1 MMRRDEEEW
10 ADHEEHAEPRGSWNY
25 LSSEMDDMD
34 TEGPS
39 IQELGGLLIRIQEAL
54 IILFMRIRQRVLQT
68 AILVCVLLL
77 LLWVAIFLYGSF
89 YYSFMPT
96 ANFITP
102 VHFYYRTDCPSPH
115 HSLCSFPMANLS
127 LLRNGKKQVMSYGQP
142 YQVTLELEMPESP
155 ANEQLGMFLVKMSC
169 YSYDGQVVDTT
180 ARSTML
186 HYRSSLLQSLG
197 TLMFFPLLLMGAT
210 EQKQY
215 VLVELYSS
223 YVDNSY
229 KPTVGAVIEIY
240 SQQVQIYKAQLY
252 IHAHFSG
259 IRYIL
264 YHFPLASAVVGVL
277 SNFTFLSML
286 IFFSYLQMALGGVWP
301 NRQDVKWNRDK
312 QSGADVPEATD
323 LYERNTH
330 PEDNSTGTKS
340 NLLDAS
346 VVGPSDVTNPSSGK
360 MEESVLDKGVEDV
373 VEINGSRGFA
383 EEQSLSEARN
393 EDVYLKLRFLSEGV
407 SEPPPEATDK
417 AYYRTGTC
425 LSS

>member
-1 MMRRDEEEW
+1 
-10 ADHEEHAEPRGSWNY
+10 
-25 LSSEMDDMD
+25 MDDMD
-34 TEGPS
+34 SEDPS
-39 IQELGGLLIRIQEAL
+39 IQELGSQIGGLVIGIQEAL
-54 IILFMRIRQRVLQT
+54 SFLFMRIRQRVLQT
-68 AILVCVLLL
+68 AILLCVLLL
-77 LLWVAIFLYGSF
+77 VLWVAIFLYGSF

-115 HSLCSFPMANLS
+115 HSICSFPMANLS
-127 LLRNGKKQVMSYGQP
+127 LLRNGKKEVMTYGQP
-142 YQVTLELEMPESP
+142 YQIMLELEMPESP

-169 YSYDGQVVDTT
+169 YSNDGQVVDTA

-186 HYRSSLLQSLG
+186 HFRSSLLQSLG
-197 TLMFFPLLLMGAT
+197 TLTFFPLLMMGAT

-229 KPTVGAVIEIY
+229 KPTVGAVVEIY

-252 IHAHFSG
+252 IHAHFTG

-277 SNFTFLSML
+277 SNFIFLSML
-286 IFFSYLQMALGGVWP
+286 ILFSYLQMALGGVWP
-301 NRQDVKWNRDK
+301 NRQDVRWNQFKPRRRDV
-312 QSGADVPEATD
+312 AEATGQ
-323 LYERNTH
+323 YERNTH
-330 PEDNSTGTKS
+330 PEDNSTGIKTNMS
-340 NLLDAS
+340 SAS
-346 VVGPSDVTNPSSGK
+346 VVGSSDMMDSSPGK
-360 MEESVLDKGVEDV
+360 MEESVLDTGVEDM
-373 VEINGSRGFA
+373 VEINNSKCCA
-383 EEQSLSEARN
+383 ENHSVTEARN
-393 EDVYLKLRFLSEGV
+393 EEIYLKLRFLSEGV
-407 SEPPPEATDK
+407 SAPPADATDK